1 MESITL
7 TAQTIAALHKLCG
20 VLRDMY
26 EENGTDSLVGAGI
39 RQGDYTVMAD
49 YKATGEVAEDKMVHT
64 EVAGNNTEDLSHLVC
79 TDVEIT
85 DVYAFDDDD
94 NEYDITN
101 RQEVFN

>member
-7 TAQTIAALHKLCG
+7 TPQTIAAIHKLCN

-26 EENGTDSLVGAGI
+26 EENGVDSLAGAEI
-39 RQGDYTVMAD
+39 RQGNYTVMAD
-49 YKATGEVAEDKMVHT
+49 YKATGEVVEDKMTHT

-94 NEYDITN
+94 NEYGITN
-101 RQEVFN
+101 RQEALS